1 MGGGKKMNLT
11 LILGIYLLG
20 IFAGVIF
27 INLNKILILSSFS
40 KSSESD
46 SSGAGFGFGKQLVLS
61 GKGKFS
67 NDADFSIKT
76 LIFVNINAFA
86 WILAGYIYEM
96 SIKLVIIA
104 FLITIATLISFT
116 DLSVRKIP
124 NIYVAVMGIIGF
136 AVMFTGIFNISA
148 GMHIAGFITGSLI
161 FMVPY
166 LLNQGVGAG
175 DVKFLAAIGLI
186 LGFENMLLTVM
197 IMGISIILFVLGMII
212 VKRDFRQTMKLHIPL
227 GPFISIGFV
236 ASLLASNI

>member
-1 MGGGKKMNLT
+1 MNLT
-11 LILGIYLLG
+11 LVLGIYLLG
-20 IFAGVIF
+20 IFAGVVF
-27 INLNKILILSSFS
+27 INLNKILILPSYS
-40 KSSESD
+40 KSSESNL
-46 SSGAGFGFGKQLVLS
+46 SETGFDFGKELIRS
-61 GKGKFS
+61 EKGKFFS
-67 NDADFSIKT
+67 DADFSLKT
-76 LIFVNINAFA
+76 LLFVNINAFA

-96 SIKLVIIA
+96 SLKLVIIA
-104 FLITIATLISFT
+104 FLITITALISFT

-124 NIYVAVMGIIGF
+124 NIYVAVIGLIGLT
-136 AVMFTGIFNISA
+136 VMLTGIFNVSA

-175 DVKFLAAIGLI
+175 DVKFLAVTGLI